1 MTKSVKLRLSSEN
14 MEEEEEVLEA
24 GTGDEFLDK
33 LLSTDSGLD
42 EGGVPDIK
50 VMENDDMNMMSGEVN
65 ASTLLD
71 FFNQLTSKSSSS
83 LESLPIKEEPLSEE
97 DLRALQKDRQKKDNH
112 NLIERRR
119 RYNINDRIKELGT
132 LLPKEDDTYFDIVR
146 DVRQNKGSILKASVE
161 YIKKLKVDQ
170 DRKNYLEEKS
180 RLQEYQNKKLLL
192 KLQEYEKQMKSFGI
206 GMGSTPSSG
215 GGLRQGSQAGQATNH
230 VQTSLANSKKRV
242 QVTSSQSMLES
253 RYSKTFIYTPQA
265 KEVKVKEEAE
275 LIELPE
281 TSCNLTLESANLT
294 GNDLDDL
301 MEDDSHP
308 LSSSDPM
315 LSSPAPSSFSSS
327 SPSSFYSSDET
338 LSPQSIDLIV

>member
-1 MTKSVKLRLSSEN
+1 MTKSVKLRLSTEQEEN

-42 EGGVPDIK
+42 EEGGVPDIK

-206 GMGSTPSSG
+206 GTGSTPSSG
-215 GGLRQGSQAGQATNH
+215 GLRQGSQTGSNLAA
-230 VQTSLANSKKRV
+230 SLANSKKRV
-242 QVTSSQSMLES
+242 VSSQSMLES

-294 GNDLDDL
+294 RNDLDDL

-338 LSPQSIDLIV
+338 LSPESIDLIV